1 MSYYSRYIMR
11 IPTPETALQRDVY
24 SVSRLN
30 REACELLEG
39 TFPLIWVEGEISNL
53 ARPSSGHLYFALKD
67 AAAQVRCALFRNR
80 IRLPFTPENGM
91 QVLARVSVSLYE
103 QRGEYQLIVEHLEP
117 AGDGALLRAF
127 EQLKQRLAAAGLFD
141 PAHKQALPALP
152 QRIGIITSPT
162 GAAVRDILTTLRRR
176 FPALPVL
183 IYPVPVQG
191 AGAAEKIA
199 AAIRLA
205 DQRRDCDVLIV
216 ARGGGSLEDLWA
228 FNEEVV
234 AHAIHACGIPVVTG
248 IGHEIDFTI
257 ADLVAD
263 QRAPTPTAAAELVSP
278 EAGVWRQTLARL
290 QTRLTFLLRTQL
302 SQSHQSLRFL
312 QQRLQHPGQ
321 RLRERAQQL
330 DGLEQRLHR
339 ARSALLQQHRRR
351 ISELQLRL
359 QQQTPR
365 YRVQR
370 LRGLHDTLTLR
381 LGSAMRHQLGQ
392 QRARLTTL
400 TRAMEGISPLATL
413 ARGYAIVQRLPQHAL
428 VRSAH
433 EVSPGER
440 IEARLGTGRLLCNV
454 EKILD
459 E

>member
-1 MSYYSRYIMR
+1 MS

-30 REACELLEG
+30 MEARELLEG

-80 IRLPFTPENGM
+80 VRLPFTPENGM

-103 QRGEYQLIVEHLEP
+103 QRGEYQLIVEHLEQ
-117 AGDGALLRAF
+117 AGDGVLLRAF

-141 PAHKQALPALP
+141 PAHKQPLPTLP
-152 QRIGIITSPT
+152 RRIGVVTSPT
-162 GAAVRDILTTLRRR
+162 GAALRDILTTLRRR

-199 AAIRLA
+199 AALRLA
-205 DQRRDCDVLIV
+205 DQRRECDVLLV

-234 AHAIHACGIPVVTG
+234 ARAIHACGIPVVTG

-278 EAGVWRQTLARL
+278 DAGTWRQTLAQL
-290 QTRLTFLLRTQL
+290 QTRLTFLLRTQINQ
-302 SQSHQSLRFL
+302 SQQSLRFL

-330 DGLEQRLHR
+330 DDLEQRLHR
-339 ARSALLQQHRRR
+339 ARTARQHHHMHR
-351 ISELQLRL
+351 IAELHLRL
-359 QQQTPR
+359 QRQTPL
-365 YRVQR
+365 YRLQR

-381 LGSAMRHQLGQ
+381 LGAALRQRLGQ
-392 QRARLTTL
+392 HRARLATL
-400 TRAMEGISPLATL
+400 TRALEGVSPLATL

-428 VRSAH
+428 VRSAQD
-433 EVSPGER
+433 VSPGER
-440 IEARLGTGRLLCNV
+440 IEARLGTGRVICNV
-454 EKILD
+454 EQTFD

>member
-1 MSYYSRYIMR
+1 MSNSS
-11 IPTPETALQRDVY
+11 PETALRRDVF

-30 REACELLEG
+30 REARELLEG
-39 TFPLIWVEGEISNL
+39 TFPLIWLEGEISNL

-80 IRLPFTPENGM
+80 MRLPFTPENGM
-91 QVLARVSVSLYE
+91 QVLARVNVSLYE
-103 QRGEYQLIVEHLEP
+103 QRGEFQLIVEHLEQ
-117 AGDGALLRAF
+117 AGDGALLRGF

-141 PAHKQALPALP
+141 AARKKPLPALP
-152 QRIGIITSPT
+152 QRIGVITSPT
-162 GAAVRDILTTLRRR
+162 GAALRDILTTLRRR

-191 AGAAEKIA
+191 AGAADKIA

-205 DQRRDCDVLIV
+205 DQRRECDVLII

-234 AHAIHACGIPVVTG
+234 ARAIHDCGLPVVTG

-278 EAGVWRQTLARL
+278 DASAWRLTLTRL
-290 QTRLTFLLRTQL
+290 HTRLTYLLRTQL
-302 SQSHQSLRFL
+302 DQAQHTLHFL
-312 QQRLQHPGQ
+312 QRRLQHPGQ
-321 RLRERAQQL
+321 RLREHAQQI
-330 DGLEQRLHR
+330 DDLEQRLQR
-339 ARSALLQQHRRR
+339 ARVALHHQHMRGITALR
-351 ISELQLRL
+351 LRL
-359 QQQTPR
+359 QQQTPL
-365 YRVQR
+365 YRLQR
-370 LRGLHDTLTLR
+370 LHSRHATLSLR
-381 LGSAMRHQLGQ
+381 LGAALRQRLGQ
-392 QRARLTTL
+392 HHTRLGTL
-400 TRAMEGISPLATL
+400 TRALEAVSPLATL

-428 VRSAH
+428 VRTAH
-433 EVSPGER
+433 DVSPGER
-440 IEARLGTGRLLCNV
+440 IEARLGTGRLICRV
-454 EKILD
+454 EQSLD

>member
-1 MSYYSRYIMR
+1 MSYDSRYMS
-11 IPTPETALQRDVY
+11 TLAPETAPLRDVY
-24 SVSRLN
+24 SISRLN
-30 REACELLEG
+30 LEARELLEG
-39 TFPLIWVEGEISNL
+39 AFPLIWVEGEISNL

-80 IRLPFTPENGM
+80 MRLPFTPENGM

-103 QRGEYQLIVEHLEP
+103 QRGEFQLIVEHLEP

-141 PAHKQALPALP
+141 AAHKKPLPALP
-152 QRIGIITSPT
+152 QRIGVVTSPT
-162 GAAVRDILTTLRRR
+162 GAALRDILTTLRRR

-191 AGAAEKIA
+191 TGAAEKIA

-205 DQRRDCDVLIV
+205 DQRRECDVLIV

-234 AHAIHACGIPVVTG
+234 ARAIYACGIPVVTG

-278 EAGVWRQTLARL
+278 DAAAWRQTLARM
-290 QTRLTFLLRTQL
+290 QARLTFLMRTQL
-302 SQSHQSLRFL
+302 DQTRQSLRFL
-312 QQRLQHPGQ
+312 QRRLQHPGQ
-321 RLRERAQQL
+321 RLRERAQRL
-330 DGLEQRLHR
+330 DELEQRLQR
-339 ARSALLQQHRRR
+339 AWRATQHVRLSRAA
-351 ISELQLRL
+351 ELHARL
-359 QQQTPR
+359 QQQTPL
-365 YRVQR
+365 YRLQQLRARRETLALRLEGALRQR
-370 LRGLHDTLTLR
+370 LEKYRTGLA
-381 LGSAMRHQLGQ
+381 S
-392 QRARLTTL
+392 L
-400 TRAMEGISPLATL
+400 TRALEAVSPLATL
-413 ARGYAIVQRLPQHAL
+413 ARGYAIVQRLPQGD
-428 VRSAH
+428 VIRSAR
-433 EVSPGER
+433 EVAPGDR
-440 IEARLGTGRLLCNV
+440 VEARLGAGRLICSV
-454 EKILD
+454 EQAVH